1 MWRKIIKEETN
12 AGKFMR
18 CEKFFP
24 LQFGCQKKQHT
35 YGTHCP
41 VFEWSFSFFSVFW
54 EAGKYIFFFW
64 PALPFIPAFSS
75 SPWQNEA
82 QRSV

>member
-54 EAGKYIFFFW
+54 EAGK
-64 PALPFIPAFSS
+64 
-75 SPWQNEA
+75 
-82 QRSV
+82 